1 MSNTQAAGQAPVV
14 DEAALAEMHRL
25 IFDAPIAELAENQ
38 GITIDEAVALRVEKN
53 LEAAP
58 IPMEVSVRPIAPQGK
73 VIGFASINFGGV
85 VVDDFKIVDGANG
98 LFVGM
103 PSKPAPGTR
112 SGYRATV
119 RVADRELQD
128 QMNAAAAQA
137 YTLAVEKLVARAD
150 AVRPPSIREQ
160 MDKAGQA
167 AEKKNTS
174 RTPPAK
180 GKEGREDR

>member
-53 LEAAP
+53 LEAATS
-58 IPMEVSVRPIAPQGK
+58 MEVSVRPIAPQGK

-160 MDKAGQA
+160 MDKAEQA
-167 AEKKNTS
+167 AGKKNAS
-174 RTPPAK
+174 RTPPSK

>member
-1 MSNTQAAGQAPVV
+1 MSNMQAAGQTPTV
-14 DEAALAEMHRL
+14 DEAALAELHRL

-53 LEAAP
+53 LEAATS
-58 IPMEVSVRPIAPQGK
+58 MEVSVRPIAPQGK

-160 MDKAGQA
+160 MDKAEQA
-167 AEKKNTS
+167 AGKKNAS

>member
-1 MSNTQAAGQAPVV
+1 M
-14 DEAALAEMHRL
+14 
-25 IFDAPIAELAENQ
+25 
-38 GITIDEAVALRVEKN
+38 
-53 LEAAP
+53 
-58 IPMEVSVRPIAPQGK
+58 
-73 VIGFASINFGGV
+73 IGFASINFGGV

-119 RVADRELQD
+119 RVTNRELQEKI
-128 QMNAAAAQA
+128 NTVAAQA
-137 YTLAVEKLVARAD
+137 YSLAVEKLVARAD
-150 AVRPPSIREQ
+150 AVRPPPIREQ
-160 MDKAGQA
+160 MDKAEQA
-167 AEKKNTS
+167 AEKKNAS

>member
-53 LEAAP
+53 LEAATA
-58 IPMEVSVRPIAPQGK
+58 MEVSVRPIAPQGK

-160 MDKAGQA
+160 MDKAEQA
-167 AEKKNTS
+167 AGKKNAS

>member
-73 VIGFASINFGGV
+73 VIDFGGV

-160 MDKAGQA
+160 MDKAEQA
-167 AEKKNTS
+167 AGKKNAS

>member
-1 MSNTQAAGQAPVV
+1 MSNTQAAGQAPAM
-14 DEAALAEMHRL
+14 DEAALAELHRL
-25 IFDAPIAELAENQ
+25 IFDAPIAELAESQ

-58 IPMEVSVRPIAPQGK
+58 VAMEVSVRPIAPQGK
-73 VIGFASINFGGV
+73 VIGFASIDFGSV
-85 VVDDFKIVDGANG
+85 VVDDFKIVNGANG

-112 SGYRATV
+112 TGYRATV
-119 RVADRELQD
+119 RVTDRELQE

-150 AVRPPSIREQ
+150 AVRPAPIREQ
-160 MDKAGQA
+160 MDKAEQA
-167 AEKKNTS
+167 AEKKNAS

-180 GKEGREDR
+180 SKENRGDR